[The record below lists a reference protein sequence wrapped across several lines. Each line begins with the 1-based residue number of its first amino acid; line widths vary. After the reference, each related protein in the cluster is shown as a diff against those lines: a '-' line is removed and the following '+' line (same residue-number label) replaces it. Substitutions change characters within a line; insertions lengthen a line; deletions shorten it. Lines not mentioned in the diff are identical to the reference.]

1 MRSSIDVEREV
12 NTTARFGD
20 VEAEDRT
27 DYVGQCHVVLG
38 VAKYPKRRAREE
50 LHPHAHDAAAAA
62 AA

>member
-1 MRSSIDVEREV
+1 MRQREV

-38 VAKYPKRRAREE
+38 VARGFCKVPEATRA
-50 LHPHAHDAAAAA
+50 
-62 AA
+62 